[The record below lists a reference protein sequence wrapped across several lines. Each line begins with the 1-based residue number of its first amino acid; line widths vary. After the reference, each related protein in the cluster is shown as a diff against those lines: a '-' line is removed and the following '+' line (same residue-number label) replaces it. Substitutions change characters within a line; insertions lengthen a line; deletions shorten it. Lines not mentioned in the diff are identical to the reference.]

1 MASAITKLIC
11 KHLVEEETSQKSNL
25 TSPQKGQPNRSL
37 PIGSVVQCI
46 VSASIKF
53 AIQIER
59 EMANTGDKLLY
70 EGTIVNTEDKC
81 IVKLY
86 NNDRDS
92 GFKLWQLRLHYSE
105 MIGYSDLVTKMYI
118 NYSDVSYK
126 GTPLEEYIDKN
137 KGVNKTTLM
146 IQLLAQLYFLH
157 EDEVLHNDIKPE
169 NIIVYQDYPYF
180 IDFEACKR
188 YARYDQVDE
197 ICYDSDKR
205 IIQSSSGTSAYN
217 PPEKERDKNYITPK
231 SDVYSLGLV
240 FAKMLGVALQTKKYI
255 DFELLKK
262 TNDHTICNLI
272 GKMVL
277 HDIKLRPSVQQCLEV
292 LGISKDEFYSYG
304 APTIDKQIPNIT
316 RQEFEELLMSKKRE
330 RTELM
335 VESQPEQKKVKS
347 D

>member
-1 MASAITKLIC
+1 M
-11 KHLVEEETSQKSNL
+11 

-37 PIGSVVQCI
+37 PIGSVVQCV

-59 EMANTGDKLLY
+59 EMANTSDKLLY

-86 NNDRDS
+86 NNNRDS

-105 MIGYSDLVTKMYI
+105 MIGYSDLDTKMYI
-118 NYSDVSYK
+118 TYSDVSYK

-137 KGVNKTTLM
+137 TLM

-188 YARYDQVDE
+188 YARYGQVDE

-240 FAKMLGVALQTKKYI
+240 FAKNIGGCL
-255 DFELLKK
+255 
-262 TNDHTICNLI
+262 TNKEIH
-272 GKMVL
+272 
-277 HDIKLRPSVQQCLEV
+277 
-292 LGISKDEFYSYG
+292 
-304 APTIDKQIPNIT
+304 
-316 RQEFEELLMSKKRE
+316 
-330 RTELM
+330 
-335 VESQPEQKKVKS
+335 
-347 D
+347 